1 MSTKYYIN
9 LQMFSCLILLAEVF
23 NLTKLKVIEILR
35 ILVSRCFIIKAAI
48 IYYKV
53 HFMKKSDKMKIS

>member
-9 LQMFSCLILLAEVF
+9 LQMFPYLLLLAAVF
-23 NLTKLKVIEILR
+23 NLNKLKVIEILR
-35 ILVSRCFIIKAAI
+35 ILVSSCFIIKAVK

-53 HFMKKSDKMKIS
+53 HFMKKSDKMDIS